1 MLWNLD
7 MNPKTH
13 AVSPPGKVGQPH
25 FSMRPRD
32 SRTGPQILVIDD
44 HFGDSPDLRRL
55 LQEDGIGVDVLT
67 HVNFPVSP
75 EMFDRYQAVI
85 VDVMTPQSRGF
96 DGLRDIRKNT
106 ELPVLVLTTRGSE
119 EDRLA
124 GFESGAD
131 DYVVKPC
138 RPREVVARIR
148 ALLRRHLLGR

>member
-1 MLWNLD
+1 

-13 AVSPPGKVGQPH
+13 AANPLRKVGQPH
-25 FSMRPRD
+25 FSMRP
-32 SRTGPQILVIDD
+32 SEPRTGPQLLVIDD

-55 LQEDGIGVDVLT
+55 LQEDGIGVDVLAD
-67 HVNFPVSP
+67 VDFPMSP
-75 EMFDRYQAVI
+75 EMFHRYHAVI

-96 DGLRDIRKNT
+96 DGLRDIRRNT

-148 ALLRRHLLGR
+148 ALLRRHSSY